1 LPFKYFGPCTVLE
14 RIGVVACKL
23 ELTEESLIH
32 PVFHVSQLKP
42 SLPDHILGG
51 FARRNVVQASS
62 EEREESHITSS
73 HQVVRASKGGD
84 NMGELVWSSSQVPI
98 SQALIRW
105 SGLPLP
111 KEATPWEDWYGL
123 QAKFP
128 VVLSSSKLTGGFFI
142 LILFNLIF

>member
-1 LPFKYFGPCTVLE
+1 VNRPFPKLPFKYFGPYTVLE
-14 RIGVVACKL
+14 RIGAVACKL
-23 ELTEESLIH
+23 ELPEESLIH

-73 HQVVRASKGGD
+73 HQVVRASKGGG

-105 SGLPLP
+105 SGLA
-111 KEATPWEDWYGL
+111 KEATPWE
-123 QAKFP
+123 QAHKRIFY
-128 VVLSSSKLTGGFFI
+128 
-142 LILFNLIF
+142 FNPF